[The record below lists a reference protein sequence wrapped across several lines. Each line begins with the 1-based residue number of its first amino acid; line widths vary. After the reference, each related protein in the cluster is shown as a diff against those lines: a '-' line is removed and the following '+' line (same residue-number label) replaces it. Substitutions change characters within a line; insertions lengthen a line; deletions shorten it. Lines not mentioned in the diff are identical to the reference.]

1 MLKIA
6 SLFAITRLA
15 KRWRGEP
22 GMWLFFRN
30 DDFGL
35 APEKFSRLLALFEH
49 YDHKLNAAL
58 RPELMAT
65 AKASLPEGEATS
77 YLQIVAHGGD
87 LAVLAGAFENF
98 FPCYVGEGE
107 SEGFLMTSAQAAGAL
122 PNFGVCLDLH
132 SGPRMASREIFRFLS
147 ARHPTED
154 FSGVRLRH
162 SEMTEEDF
170 VTLEELLHNL
180 YKRSIPTS
188 FFSDFIPGFERYS
201 EASSGHV

>member
-1 MLKIA
+1 
-6 SLFAITRLA
+6 
-15 KRWRGEP
+15 
-22 GMWLFFRN
+22 MWVFFRN
-30 DDFGL
+30 DDLGL

-58 RPELMAT
+58 RPELLAA
-65 AKASLPEGEATS
+65 AKASLPKGEAADS
-77 YLQIVAHGGD
+77 LQIVAHGGSVAE
-87 LAVLAGAFENF
+87 LMGAFANF
-98 FPCYVGEGE
+98 FPCHVGEGE
-107 SEGFLMTSAQAAGAL
+107 PAGFLMTSSPKPGGL

-132 SGPRMASREIFRFLS
+132 TGPRLSSREIFRALS

-162 SEMTEEDF
+162 AEMTEEDF
-170 VTLEELLHNL
+170 ATLEELLHNL

-201 EASSGHV
+201 EADSGHV